1 MHLEEAGHQ
10 FRCVGRS
17 TTDHRNFHVC
27 LHELTRKEEVLYVNQ
42 PSSSGMEVLLD
53 PAYRR
58 EIPSILSSPLP
69 HSSNSPTFRGQSPD
83 LEVYVIRGLTRH
95 EDYWSFLCHREC
107 ILSTLSRTSDLATTS
122 CANFRWTDDL
132 MLSKS
137 ASKTFNCKPRT
148 RWMLHGVRFPTL
160 FFPLNTYRSYSSEV
174 VRKNSRTS
182 SSLANA
188 RAVTVSA
195 PP

>member
-1 MHLEEAGHQ
+1 MEA
-10 FRCVGRS
+10 
-17 TTDHRNFHVC
+17 
-27 LHELTRKEEVLYVNQ
+27 
-42 PSSSGMEVLLD
+42 LLG
-53 PAYRR
+53 PAHRR
-58 EIPSILSSPLP
+58 EISSFLLPPLP
-69 HSSNSPTFRGQSPD
+69 NSSNPPTFRGQSPELD
-83 LEVYVIRGLTRH
+83 AYVIRGLTRNG
-95 EDYWSFLCHREC
+95 DYCSVLCHRER
-107 ILSTLSRTSDLATTS
+107 ILSTLSHTSDLATTS

-137 ASKTFNCKPRT
+137 ASKAFNCKPRT

-160 FFPLNTYRSYSSEV
+160 FFALNTYRSYSYEV